1 MAGSKLGAGREEPK
15 RAVIPSKGVFLLT
28 SADFSIP
35 EPSFAGA
42 LKQNEEVCAEEQE
55 ATEGAEFT
63 ELSVGEF

>member
-1 MAGSKLGAGREEPK
+1 M
-15 RAVIPSKGVFLLT
+15 IPSKGVFLLT